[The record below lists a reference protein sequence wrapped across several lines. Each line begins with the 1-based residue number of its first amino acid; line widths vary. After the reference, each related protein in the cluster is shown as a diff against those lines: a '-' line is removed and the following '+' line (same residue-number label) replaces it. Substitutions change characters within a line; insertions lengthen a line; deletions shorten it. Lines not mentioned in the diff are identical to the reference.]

1 MAETGNFFFVTI
13 REMVKNHLICHFC
26 MLQVVGFSR
35 DLSDIQLYFLQR
47 SSGNNNNIVRK
58 NKFIYFQFLTYFITV
73 SLGNGAS
80 DICQFHRKLEEN
92 ILQFMH
98 NLLIA

>member
-1 MAETGNFFFVTI
+1 MAEKGNIFFVTI
-13 REMVKNHLICHFC
+13 REMVINHLICHFC

-58 NKFIYFQFLTYFITV
+58 NKFIHFQFLTYYYRE
-73 SLGNGAS
+73 S
-80 DICQFHRKLEEN
+80 R
-92 ILQFMH
+92 
-98 NLLIA
+98 

>member
-1 MAETGNFFFVTI
+1 
-13 REMVKNHLICHFC
+13 

-58 NKFIYFQFLTYFITV
+58 NKLIDFQFLTYFITV

>member
-1 MAETGNFFFVTI
+1 MAEKGNFFFVTI

-35 DLSDIQLYFLQR
+35 DFLQR

-80 DICQFHRKLEEN
+80 DICQFHRKLEET
-92 ILQFMH
+92 IFQFMH